1 MPYNNLREFITELEK
16 NNELKRINIELSPEL
31 ELTEIAD
38 RVCKINGPA
47 LFFEKIHGYNIPVL
61 MNAFGSE
68 KRMKLALSTDNFG
81 SISERILD
89 LLDKKVTLNLIDKIK
104 MISEMKYIADAF
116 PGEVNE
122 APCQEIIIES
132 PSFHAFP
139 IIKCWPKDGGKYITL
154 PLVFTIDPET
164 GVQNCGIYRMQIYDE
179 TTAGMHWH
187 IHKGGAQHYR
197 KYEVM
202 NKRMPV
208 SVAVGADPVVTFCGV
223 LPLPENIDEM
233 LIAGLIRGKGIK
245 LVKSKTNDILVPAEA
260 EIIFEGYI
268 EPFERKL
275 EGPFGDHTGFY
286 SLEGDFPVFHL
297 KCITHRKNPIYQA
310 TVVGRPQMEDC
321 YIGMAI
327 EQLFLPVIQKQLP
340 EIVDMHMP
348 FAGVFHNLILVSIKK
363 NYPGQARKVMH
374 ALWGTGQAMFSK
386 VIIVVDNDINLR
398 DYNEVCWKV
407 LNNIEPE
414 RDMEF
419 VKGPLDELNYASSQ
433 PLYGSKVGI
442 DATRKFKEEGFS
454 RQLPDEIKMDK
465 TIINKINQLWNQ
477 FGL

>member
-16 NNELKRINIELSPEL
+16 NNELKRINVELSPEL

-38 RVCKINGPA
+38 RVCKKNGPA
-47 LFFEKIHGYNIPVL
+47 ILFERICGYNIPVL

-68 KRMKLALSTDNFG
+68 KRMKLALSTDDFR
-81 SISERILD
+81 SVSERILD

-104 MISEMKYIADAF
+104 MISEMKHIADAF
-116 PGEVNE
+116 PSEVNE
-122 APCQEIIIES
+122 APCQEIIIEN

-139 IIKCWPKDGGKYITL
+139 IIKCWPKDGGKYITF

-164 GVQNCGIYRMQIYDE
+164 GIQNCGIYRMQIYDE

-197 KYEVM
+197 KYEAV

-208 SVAVGADPVVTFCGV
+208 SVAVGADPVVTFCGA

-268 EPFERKL
+268 EPFERRL

-310 TVVGRPQMEDC
+310 TVVGRPPMEDC

-374 ALWGTGQAMFSK
+374 AIWGTGQAMFSK

-433 PLYGSKVGI
+433 SLYGSKVGI

-465 TIINKINQLWNQ
+465 IIINKINQLWNQ
-477 FGL
+477 FDF